1 MYESSKDIEKA
12 EEAGD
17 LVQDIYTYLTER
29 HYPPLC
35 VEARKRAIRR
45 KATKIVIHDGEPFF
59 QKQKKKA
66 RDGTKVRANL

>member
-1 MYESSKDIEKA
+1 MDESFQGYREGRGT
-12 EEAGD
+12 GD

-35 VEARKRAIRR
+35 VEAHKRAIRR
-45 KATKIVIHDGEPFF
+45 KATKIVIHDGELFF

-66 RDGTKVRANL
+66 RDGTKVRPNL